1 MNDITRGIKY
11 GISVIIK
18 SRIHVR
24 DELVSFIK
32 FCNVDEDEEEAASL
46 SLFLMAFWED
56 NISFVFP
63 VDLIVNGR
71 DDRRTIFL
79 LYDDDDK

>member
-24 DELVSFIK
+24 NELVSFIK
-32 FCNVDEDEEEAASL
+32 FCNVDDVEEEKAASL

-63 VDLIVNGR
+63 VDLLVNGR

-79 LYDDDDK
+79 LYDDDK

>member
-24 DELVSFIK
+24 NELVSFIK
-32 FCNVDEDEEEAASL
+32 FCNVEEEEAVSL

-63 VDLIVNGR
+63 VDLLVNGR